1 MMNNLNDFFEYFAG
15 GGFQITLTVLV
26 VAVILVFLVLMMYVP
41 VLTRKIFPKFGY
53 AKYSNYLPF
62 GTVFNDN
69 SMQLTD
75 GSLIRVYRVAGLQTS
90 MQDDATKEKF
100 LDLRAQ
106 LFNQIR
112 DPNVVL
118 RFYMVRDA
126 ADENTNYEFDQPTLQ
141 RIYDKWRGQ
150 GLKIFLNNYY
160 IVLSVGGTDARA
172 KLNQYGNYIESI
184 LAAYKP
190 QVLKNDSAD
199 NMARFF
205 GRILSPISKPVPK
218 RADNNIAKL
227 TTVDDVEFLRDGI
240 VRYVSGGNQSF
251 AACVSFKI
259 SPDYLDEE
267 FFDTVSTIQTEMIC
281 MNGFHIMGAADVES
295 TIRQKRSTADDER
308 RDSTET
314 QISEA
319 QSAMDENLSG
329 NQSLVDYYPLF
340 VLFGASREEL
350 KKYVD
355 EFKKI
360 AAQFGISPVVET
372 FAAKVSWFAQ
382 IPGFDVFPRSFKL
395 LSRAAAISIPMSTQP
410 RGVENSDWGPGPLVV
425 FPTAQ
430 GTPYQFQFH
439 VSDKPAAVG
448 HTLTIGPTGGGKTTL
463 FSFLIAQSLRHPK
476 LKAFFFDRNKGAEI
490 FTLSVGGKYITMQ
503 GKEKNSDPMAQSF
516 LTRLNPLKM
525 PDTATN
531 RAFLR
536 RWFAIIS
543 GQSDAASADEIARAV
558 SVNFDYLSDK
568 DRLLKNLWESCF
580 SSSGNMR
587 SALKKWVDPLQYGDM
602 FNEAS
607 DTLDLHSRLTTFD
620 FTDILQDE
628 VLSPAVISYILH
640 RINNITVSGGNPS
653 LIMIDE
659 TAPMLENKMF
669 RDNFIT
675 GLQEGRKNRQAYMVA
690 FQRANVLDKLGVGDV
705 VRGQAQTVM
714 FFRNPAADASDYA
727 HWNLNPLEMAF
738 IQGKAYPNLK
748 RAVLLSRPVNGESV
762 ILNTELGG
770 LGNLLRLFESGRSSV
785 LLAEELYKMYGNNFV
800 NEYLKKQGAAD

>member
-1 MMNNLNDFFEYFAG
+1 MNEFFDYFAG
-15 GGFQITLTVLV
+15 GEYSITMT
-26 VAVILVFLVLMMYVP
+26 ILVMAVVFVFLILLMYIPALAKRV
-41 VLTRKIFPKFGY
+41 FPRFGY
-53 AKYSNYLPF
+53 RSYSSYLPF
-62 GTVFNDN
+62 NTLYNDN
-69 SMQLTD
+69 SLGLND
-75 GSLIRVYRVAGLQTS
+75 GTLVRVYRVSGVQTS
-90 MQDDATKEKF
+90 MQDDATREKF

-112 DPNVVL
+112 DPNVTM
-118 RFYMVRDA
+118 RFFMVRDA
-126 ADENTNYEFDQPTLQ
+126 AVDNQNYEFDNNVLQ
-141 RIYDKWRGQ
+141 GIYNKWRAQ
-150 GLKIFLNNYY
+150 GLRIFLNNYY
-160 IVLSVGGTDARA
+160 IVLSVAGMDARE

-190 QVLKNDSAD
+190 VVLKNNTTD

-205 GRILSPISKPVPK
+205 GRILSPVSKPAPIV
-218 RADNNIAKL
+218 ADNTIADAV
-227 TTVDDVEFLRDGI
+227 TVDNVEFEKDGI
-240 VRYVSGGNQSF
+240 VRYTSGGAQMF
-251 AACVSFKI
+251 AAAVSFRI
-259 SPDYLDEE
+259 SPDYLDED
-267 FFDTVSTIQTEMIC
+267 FFNSISTIQTEMIC

-295 TIRQKRSTADDER
+295 TIRQRKSTADENET
-308 RDSTET
+308 STIT
-314 QISEA
+314 QVEAA
-319 QSAMDENLSG
+319 QSAMDENISG

-340 VLFGASREEL
+340 IIFGASRDEL
-350 KKYVD
+350 TKYVD

-360 AAQFGISPVVET
+360 SASFGVSPIVES
-372 FAAKVSWFAQ
+372 FASKVSWFSQ
-382 IPGFDVFPRSFKL
+382 IPGFDIFPRSFKL
-395 LSRAAAISIPMSTQP
+395 LSRTAAVCIPMSSTP
-410 RGVENSDWGPGPLVV
+410 RGIENSDWGPGPLVV

-430 GTPYQFQFH
+430 GTPYMFQFH

-490 FTLSVGGKYITMQ
+490 FTLAVGGKYITMR
-503 GKEKNSDPMAQSF
+503 GKEKNTNPVEQSF
-516 LTRLNPLKM
+516 ETRLNPLKM
-525 PDTATN
+525 PDTAEN

-543 GQSDAASADEIARAV
+543 GQNDAASADEIARAV

-568 DRLLKNLWESCF
+568 DRVLKNLWESCF
-580 SSSGNMR
+580 SSSGQMR
-587 SALKKWVDPLQYGDM
+587 PALKKWVDPLQYGDM
-602 FNEAS
+602 FNEDS
-607 DTLDLHSRLTTFD
+607 DTLDLGARLTTFD

-640 RINNITVSGGNPS
+640 RINTTTISGGNPS

-669 RDNFIT
+669 RDNFIA

-690 FQRANVLDKLGVGDV
+690 FQRANVLDKLGIGDV

-714 FFRNPAADASDYA
+714 FFRNPAADAADYA

-748 RAVLLSRPVNGESV
+748 RAVLISRPVNGESV

-770 LGNLLRLFESGRSSV
+770 LGNLLRLFESGRPSV
-785 LLAEELYKMYGNNFV
+785 LLAEELYKTYGSNFV
-800 NEYLKKQGAAD
+800 AEYLKKQSGGNV